1 MRTANK
7 VPLGSRRQ
15 PEVTRA
21 AILKAATAEFARS
34 GLEGARTDEIARAAG
49 VNKALLYYYFQDKE
63 ALYGAVLDQVF
74 GGLREKVAAAMDAE
88 PDPGRR
94 LLAYAAAHF
103 DYVASSPQLPRVVLR
118 ELLRVSGKPESNRSH
133 VRTGSPHIR
142 RIVEQYMRP
151 IYTRLASTL
160 SAGVVSGQLR
170 PVDPQQAIPSVVG
183 TIVFYFVGLPAVALL
198 APGDPLSPER
208 LAERRAAVLD
218 FIAAALFRD
227 PVRHAAT
234 HGGQP

>member
-49 VNKALLYYYFQDKE
+49 VNKALLYYYFRDKE

-94 LLAYAAAHF
+94 LLAYVAAHF
-103 DYVASSPQLPRVVLR
+103 DYIASSPLLPRVLLR
-118 ELLRVSGKPESNRSH
+118 ELLRVSGKPESNQIGR
-133 VRTGSPHIR
+133 
-142 RIVEQYMRP
+142 
-151 IYTRLASTL
+151 ASC
-160 SAGVVSGQLR
+160 R
-170 PVDPQQAIPSVVG
+170 
-183 TIVFYFVGLPAVALL
+183 
-198 APGDPLSPER
+198 ER
-208 LAERRAAVLD
+208 V
-218 FIAAALFRD
+218 
-227 PVRHAAT
+227 
-234 HGGQP
+234 